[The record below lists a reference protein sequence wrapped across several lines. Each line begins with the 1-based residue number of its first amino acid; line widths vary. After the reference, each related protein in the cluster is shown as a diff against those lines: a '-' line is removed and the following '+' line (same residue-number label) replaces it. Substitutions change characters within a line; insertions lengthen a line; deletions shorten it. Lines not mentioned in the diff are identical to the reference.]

1 MIVQVLQSLFAVVLM
16 GNMIAFAG
24 VDPISRLVTAVI
36 ALVFAVELHRLP
48 DLPRSQRAAL
58 WGLAALVVVQLLPLP
73 QVVRALLQPG
83 FAEIFASG
91 WAPLSLAPWAT
102 VQMGAS
108 LAVAALIVFQ
118 AARMAQTRSGL
129 PILLMTIAATGV
141 LAAVL
146 GLVAE
151 GADEAKVLFVRD
163 NVFGGE
169 VYGPFVNRN
178 HFAQAMELTIP
189 AAIVLL
195 AVAIRRLPEQGLAR
209 QKAVVSA
216 LASAVVIAVCLAAL
230 IRSSS
235 RGGILFMT
243 LALMITAPWWQRL
256 KRRSR
261 KGPALTVAA
270 LLLVLIGSLSWTRL
284 PDLQE
289 RVAHLGAVEGL
300 EGNTRVDLWRGT
312 VASWK
317 RSPILGSGLGAY
329 RYVIGMDKPASGAAV
344 LEQAHNDWLE
354 WGATSGIAGMVLLG
368 VLIFGLGRKLAP
380 GRVQVLRSELRYALA
395 GATLALSATMMHEM
409 IGFGLQTPVNRYLL
423 AAWIGLVLG
432 LQERL
437 SSTKRRSSEIPS

>member
-1 MIVQVLQSLFAVVLM
+1 MIVQILQALLALILL
-16 GNMIAFAG
+16 GNLIAFAG
-24 VDPISRLVTAVI
+24 VDPISRLVTAGVVV
-36 ALVFAVELHRLP
+36 VFAVQLRRLP
-48 DLPRSQRAAL
+48 SLSRSQRVAL

-73 QVVRALLQPG
+73 LVIRAMLQPG
-83 FAEIFASG
+83 FAEVSAPG

-102 VQMGAS
+102 VQMAS
-108 LAVAALIVFQ
+108 SLVIAGLIATQ

-129 PILLMTIAATGV
+129 PFLLVTIAATGV

-151 GADEAKVLFVRD
+151 GGDGTKVLFIRD
-163 NVFGGE
+163 NVFGGG

-189 AAIVLL
+189 AAIALL

-216 LASAVVIAVCLAAL
+216 LASSVAIAVCLTAL

-235 RGGILFMT
+235 RGGVLFMT
-243 LALMITAPWWQRL
+243 LAMVITVPWWQR
-256 KRRSR
+256 KEHHRR
-261 KGPALTVAA
+261 KWPAFAVAG
-270 LLLVLIGSLSWTRL
+270 LLLVVIGSLSWTRL

-289 RVAHLGAVEGL
+289 RTADLVAVEGL

-317 RSPILGSGLGAY
+317 RSPILGSGLGTY

-354 WGATSGIAGMVLLG
+354 WGATSGIVGMALLAI
-368 VLIFGLGRKLAP
+368 LIVGLGRILMP
-380 GRVQVLRSELRYALA
+380 GRVRSLRSELRYALA
-395 GATLALSATMMHEM
+395 GATLAIVATMMHEM

-423 AAWIGLVLG
+423 AAWIGLILG
-432 LQERL
+432 LWE
-437 SSTKRRSSEIPS
+437 RSSGRNRRNTEMPS

>member
-1 MIVQVLQSLFAVVLM
+1 MIVQILQALFALVLL

-24 VDPISRLVTAVI
+24 VDSISRLVTAGI
-36 ALVFAVELHRLP
+36 TLVFAVQLRRLP
-48 DLPRSQRAAL
+48 ALSRSQRVAL
-58 WGLAALVVVQLLPLP
+58 WGLVVLVVVQLLPLP
-73 QVVRALLQPG
+73 HVIRAMLQPG
-83 FAEIFASG
+83 FAEVSAPG

-102 VQMGAS
+102 VQMAS
-108 LAVAALIVFQ
+108 SLVIAGLIASQ

-129 PILLMTIAATGV
+129 PILLVTIAATGV

-151 GADEAKVLFVRD
+151 GGDGTKVLFVRD
-163 NVFGGE
+163 NVFGGG

-189 AAIVLL
+189 AAIALL
-195 AVAIRRLPEQGLAR
+195 AVAIRRFPEQGLAR

-216 LASAVVIAVCLAAL
+216 LASSVAIAVCLAAL

-243 LALMITAPWWQRL
+243 LALVITAPWWQRL
-256 KRRSR
+256 KHRTR
-261 KGPALTVAA
+261 KWPVLAVAA
-270 LLLVLIGSLSWTRL
+270 LLLVVIGSLSWTRF
-284 PDLQE
+284 PDVQE
-289 RVAHLGAVEGL
+289 RIADLVAVEGL

-317 RSPILGSGLGAY
+317 RSPILGSGLGTY
-329 RYVIGMDKPASGAAV
+329 RYVIGMDKPASGSAV

-354 WGATSGIAGMVLLG
+354 WGATSGIVGVALLG
-368 VLIFGLGRKLAP
+368 VLIVGLGRIIMP
-380 GRVQVLRSELRYALA
+380 GQVRTLRSEIRYALA
-395 GATLALSATMMHEM
+395 GATLALAATMMHEM

-423 AAWIGLVLG
+423 AAWVGLVIGLW
-432 LQERL
+432 E
-437 SSTKRRSSEIPS
+437 RSSNRNHRTTEASS

>member
-1 MIVQVLQSLFAVVLM
+1 MIVQILQALLALILL
-16 GNMIAFAG
+16 GNLIAFAG
-24 VDPISRLVTAVI
+24 VDPISRLVTAGVVV
-36 ALVFAVELHRLP
+36 VFAVQLRRLP
-48 DLPRSQRAAL
+48 SLSRSQRVAL

-73 QVVRALLQPG
+73 LVIRAMLQPG
-83 FAEIFASG
+83 FAEVSAPG

-102 VQMGAS
+102 VQMAS
-108 LAVAALIVFQ
+108 SLVIAGLIATQ

-129 PILLMTIAATGV
+129 PFLLVTIAATGV

-151 GADEAKVLFVRD
+151 GGDGTKVLFIRD
-163 NVFGGE
+163 NVFGGG

-189 AAIVLL
+189 AAIALL

-216 LASAVVIAVCLAAL
+216 LASSVAIAVCLTAL

-235 RGGILFMT
+235 RGGVLFMT
-243 LALMITAPWWQRL
+243 LAMVITVPWWQR
-256 KRRSR
+256 KKHHRR
-261 KGPALTVAA
+261 KWPAFAVAG
-270 LLLVLIGSLSWTRL
+270 LLLVVIGSLSWTRL

-289 RVAHLGAVEGL
+289 RTADLVAVEGL

-317 RSPILGSGLGAY
+317 RSPILGSGLGTY

-354 WGATSGIAGMVLLG
+354 WGATSGIVGMALLAI
-368 VLIFGLGRKLAP
+368 LIVGLGRILMP
-380 GRVQVLRSELRYALA
+380 GRVRSLRSELRYALA
-395 GATLALSATMMHEM
+395 GATLAIVATMMHEM

-423 AAWIGLVLG
+423 AAWIGLILG
-432 LQERL
+432 LWE
-437 SSTKRRSSEIPS
+437 RSSGRNRRNTEMPS